1 MPLNAPNLL
10 SVGRILLVP
19 VLVVA
24 LLADTR
30 TGDVIAA
37 ATFALGAGT
46 DALDGYLARRAG
58 DETRFGK
65 LADPLADK
73 LLVAS
78 ALILLVAEDTL
89 PVWVAVVIIAREVLV
104 TVLRTGA
111 SRRGVVAPAQPLGK
125 AKTACQVA
133 MVLAVILVVGSPLWL
148 DVLIDV
154 TVALTVVSGADFVLG
169 LRRRWAGRPSP
180 AAPS

>member
-10 SVGRILLVP
+10 TVGRILLVP

-30 TGDVIAA
+30 TGDVIGAVAFAVGAA
-37 ATFALGAGT
+37 T
-46 DALDGYLARRAG
+46 DALDGYLARSSG
-58 DETRFGK
+58 EETKFGK
-65 LADPLADK
+65 LAEPLADK
-73 LLVAS
+73 LLVAA
-78 ALILLVAEDTL
+78 ALVLLVAQDTL
-89 PVWVAVVIIAREVLV
+89 PLWVAVVIIVREVVV

-125 AKTACQVA
+125 AKTVCQVA
-133 MVLAVILVVGSPLWL
+133 MVLAVMLVVGSPLWL